1 MRGFAAVNW
10 MQRHVAARHDKKATL
25 QDVTTAHAVVI
36 LIPQSREKDLTQAR
50 ASHNFLSVTVAAI
63 VRSLTPFGM
72 TSAWRAPTAKPA
84 DYFPDQLSR
93 RFS

>member
-1 MRGFAAVNW
+1 M
-10 MQRHVAARHDKKATL
+10 
-25 QDVTTAHAVVI
+25 TTAYAVVI

-72 TSAWRAPTAKPA
+72 ISVWVFPTAKPA
-84 DYFPDQLSR
+84 DYFPDQLFR
-93 RFS
+93 QFF